1 VTRSPIQLVIRFS
14 AVLMVLLSLAGCA
27 VGMAAAGKEPP
38 NLAACRIGASVVQIE
53 RELGA
58 PVRSRDLPDGGQ
70 ECIYEYEL
78 GNAPSPGRAVGHA
91 ALDVVTLGLWEIIGT
106 PLEMMGG
113 SKYQLIVV
121 YDADGHATEI
131 TSRRID

>member
-1 VTRSPIQLVIRFS
+1 M
-14 AVLMVLLSLAGCA
+14 ALMLLLAGCA
-27 VGMAAAGKEPP
+27 VGMAAAGKEQP
-38 NLAACRIGASVVQIE
+38 NLAVCRIGASITDIE

-58 PVRSRDLPDGGQ
+58 PVRSRELPAGDQ

-78 GNAPSPGRAVGHA
+78 GNAPSPGRAAGHA
-91 ALDVVTLGLWEIIGT
+91 ALDVLTFGLWEVIGT
-106 PLEMMGG
+106 PIEMIGG

-121 YDADGHATEI
+121 YDVEGRAREI

>member
-1 VTRSPIQLVIRFS
+1 MKCLPIPLLVRFG
-14 AVLMVLLSLAGCA
+14 AVVMLMLSLAGCA

-38 NLAACRIGASVVQIE
+38 NLAVCRIGASITEIE
-53 RELGA
+53 RELGG

-106 PLEMMGG
+106 PFEMMGG

>member
-1 VTRSPIQLVIRFS
+1 MAF
-14 AVLMVLLSLAGCA
+14 ALLLPACSVRMAATGTEEPSLA
-27 VGMAAAGKEPP
+27 M
-38 NLAACRIGASVVQIE
+38 CRIGASITEIE

-58 PVRSRDLPDGGQ
+58 PVRSRDLASGGQ

-78 GNAPSPGRAVGHA
+78 GNEPSPGRAAAHA
-91 ALDVVTLGLWEIIGT
+91 TLDVLSFGLWELIGT
-106 PLEMMGG
+106 PYEAIGG

-121 YDADGHATEI
+121 YDAEGRATEI